1 MSQLKVEC
9 QERALFA
16 EARWWEEANSMF
28 KELKGQY
35 DQSKDCQ
42 GIGEK
47 DVDKHWRGS
56 QRPGHLGLCKA
67 EL

>member
-16 EARWWEEANSMF
+16 EALWWEEANSMF

-42 GIGEK
+42 GVGEK
-47 DVDKHWRGS
+47 DAD
-56 QRPGHLGLCKA
+56 
-67 EL
+67 